1 MWETKKNI
9 LPRRLAII
17 KYAVMDLF
25 AKDVQ
30 SGLKDTTGTEK
41 ALLTTSVHTCDG
53 DGNFADI
60 QPR

>member
-1 MWETKKNI
+1 MWGTKKNI

-30 SGLKDTTGTEK
+30 SGLKILQEQK
-41 ALLTTSVHTCDG
+41 
-53 DGNFADI
+53 
-60 QPR
+60 RRY